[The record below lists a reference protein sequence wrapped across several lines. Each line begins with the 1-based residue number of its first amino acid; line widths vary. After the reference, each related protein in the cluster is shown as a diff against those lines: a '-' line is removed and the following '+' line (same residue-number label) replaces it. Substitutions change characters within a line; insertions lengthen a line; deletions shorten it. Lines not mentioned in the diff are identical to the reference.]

1 MTTFREICE
10 DLRAC
15 VDNGFVGDIADWDS
29 INIVC
34 IVVVCYEVVLIS
46 VDGYGWKCSGGI
58 GV

>member
-1 MTTFREICE
+1 MPTLREICE
-10 DLRAC
+10 DLLAG

-34 IVVVCYEVVLIS
+34 IVVVCDEVVLIS
-46 VDGYGWKCSGGI
+46 IDGDGWKCSGGI